1 MSVEKF
7 DNSDYAMTHCGE
19 CGVELTDEEKKYY
32 ICICKKCEKKLLE
45 ERVRLEWNEAKRQA
59 MVDAAYKYL
68 EEITKKPLNFESEA
82 KKQAGTSQK

>member
-7 DNSDYAMTHCGE
+7 DNSDYATTHCRG

-32 ICICKKCEKKLLE
+32 ICYCKKCEKKLTE
-45 ERVRLEWNEAKRQA
+45 ERDRLEWNEAKRQA

-68 EEITKKPLNFESEA
+68 EEITKKPLDFEREV